1 MLEEV
6 TIEPK
11 LILDFIEG
19 FGEYTSKKT
28 CNLDPEKPLGE
39 GEARQLQAIANMTSL
54 AIAKGLILANS
65 QPELAAAVVE
75 QMNQERAGYTD
86 ELLNEMLLYY
96 HNYHAFLNH

>member
-19 FGEYTSKKT
+19 FGEYTST
-28 CNLDPEKPLGE
+28 EICHLDPEKPLIE
-39 GEARQLQAIANMTSL
+39 EEAKQLQAISNMASL
-54 AIAKGLILANS
+54 AIVKGLILANN

-75 QMNQERAGYTD
+75 QMNQERAGYAD

-96 HNYHAFLNH
+96 HAFLNQYR